1 MLRIIVCV
9 KAVPDP
15 SQACNITIDPATK
28 TLMRCDVPLV
38 INSLDKNA
46 MEAALLLKEQRG
58 AEITVLSMGPPEAG
72 NIVKECL
79 ALGAD
84 RGILLS
90 DRAFAGADAYA
101 TAYTLAKG
109 IELNGEC
116 DVIFCGMAS
125 SDGSTEWVGPEIG
138 TFLKM
143 PVATMVREIVDIE
156 GNEWQVKSS
165 FDTGYRRVRLKL
177 PAVLTVTRDLN
188 VPRTLSF
195 SGIIKARKK
204 EITQWGLSDLGLSAD
219 SVGLNGSPTIV
230 SSLATKENRR
240 EAEILSGTRDEK
252 ADVIVQ
258 KLADE
263 GVL

>member
-1 MLRIIVCV
+1 
-9 KAVPDP
+9 
-15 SQACNITIDPATK
+15 
-28 TLMRCDVPLV
+28 
-38 INSLDKNA
+38 
-46 MEAALLLKEQRG
+46 
-58 AEITVLSMGPPEAG
+58 
-72 NIVKECL
+72 
-79 ALGAD
+79 
-84 RGILLS
+84 
-90 DRAFAGADAYA
+90 
-101 TAYTLAKG
+101 
-109 IELNGEC
+109 
-116 DVIFCGMAS
+116 
-125 SDGSTEWVGPEIG
+125 
-138 TFLKM
+138 M